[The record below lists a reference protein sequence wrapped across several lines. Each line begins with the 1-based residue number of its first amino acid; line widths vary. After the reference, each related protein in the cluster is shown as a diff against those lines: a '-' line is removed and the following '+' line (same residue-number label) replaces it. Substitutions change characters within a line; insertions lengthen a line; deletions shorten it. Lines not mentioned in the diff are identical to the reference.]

1 MTPRK
6 LFGIL
11 GAVLGILLLAGNLG
25 AVDSS
30 DAVVRKELQFPTEQL
45 ATIETA
51 YRQLFQG
58 RVHSHPA
65 KLNTILLQIGN
76 ETVTVEFVAAQR
88 LMRVEGTQK

>member
-30 DAVVRKELQFPTEQL
+30 DAVVRKERETEYDS
-45 ATIETA
+45 TTDWE
-51 YRQLFQG
+51 
-58 RVHSHPA
+58 
-65 KLNTILLQIGN
+65 
-76 ETVTVEFVAAQR
+76 
-88 LMRVEGTQK
+88 